1 MLEYELHGTI
11 VYYDC
16 LGYSL
21 TDFIS
26 DRDRIYY
33 VGYKKYVL
41 DLKFALRKLRPV
53 LFELDENKNFK
64 NDIHITGIKSGTL
77 REYLEEVHGL

>member
-1 MLEYELHGTI
+1 MLEYELYGTI

-16 LGYSL
+16 LGYALS
-21 TDFIS
+21 DFIA

-33 VGYKKYVL
+33 VGCRKYVL

-64 NDIHITGIKSGTL
+64 NDIHITSIKKATL